1 MIYVKITPRL
11 SGSKIYYTTN
21 GEDPTKENSTEYE
34 EPFGVYKNCTVKAI
48 AVKDEW
54 LPSDITETEIKVHCP
69 IPILKIRAGSNID
82 NCYVLLENPEDYEE
96 ITDAKILYT
105 LDGTDPTEETEEFIL
120 PNGSVYLER
129 NLTFK
134 ALAVSTSNAE
144 SVEIAT
150 IEVSDLRCQDPVV
163 VSSFIRAEG
172 HVEVNATSPTKDSV
186 IHYTTTGVDPTEQ
199 DAVYDTP
206 LELAENCTLKMASF
220 KEGLL
225 TSNTVETTIV
235 ARLILPVLEFNEET
249 KIVSITNLDS
259 YNLEE
264 TQFRYSLDGSDP
276 KESSL
281 VYDLEKGIL
290 VENGETVKLVAISVS
305 GLFSDTVELAT
316 KKDDD
321 TAIVGKAIVGKAR
334 VGKGE

>member
-1 MIYVKITPRL
+1 MIYVKITSKL
-11 SGSKIYYTTN
+11 SGSKIYYTVN
-21 GEDPTKENSTEYE
+21 GEDPTKENSTEYV
-34 EPFGVYKNCTVKAI
+34 EPFEVYKNCTVKAI

-69 IPILKIRAGSNID
+69 IPILKIRVGSNID

-105 LDGTDPTEETEEFIL
+105 LDGTEPTEETEEFIF

-144 SVEIAT
+144 SVEVAT
-150 IEVSDLRCQDPVV
+150 IEISNLKCQDPVV
-163 VSSFIRAEG
+163 TSSFIRAEG
-172 HVEVNATSPTKDSV
+172 HVEVNASSPTKGSV
-186 IHYTTTGVDPTEQ
+186 IHYTITGIDPTEQ

-206 LELAENCTLKMASF
+206 LELAENCSLKMASF

-225 TSNTVETTIV
+225 TSNVIETTIV
-235 ARLILPVLEFNEET
+235 ARLTPPVLAFDEET
-249 KIVSITNLDS
+249 KTVSISNLDS

-305 GLFSDTVELAT
+305 GLFSETVELAT